1 MVYNLS
7 CLCLFV
13 SAQESCKVNTAM
25 RLQSLGIEQRVPG
38 AYQSVIRAQQTPIY
52 PSEYLPASPH
62 ISQAPFWLT
71 TRNRFPFCSS
81 QSEPKTGSALHALS
95 SLLKT
100 QMCSAVRPQR
110 CGKTSKGT
118 ASLEDAR
125 IRVTGQSRLWAS
137 EVGRVRKRNFFTSKP
152 CFILILAMVAS
163 ACLAVIKAVE
173 STSFQSFRE

>member
-7 CLCLFV
+7 RLCLFV

-71 TRNRFPFCSS
+71 TGNRFPFCSS

-110 CGKTSKGT
+110 CRKTSKGT

-125 IRVTGQSRLWAS
+125 IRVTRAIRIVGIRSGACEKKKLLYLEAMFYSYSCNGSQRL
-137 EVGRVRKRNFFTSKP
+137 P
-152 CFILILAMVAS
+152 C
-163 ACLAVIKAVE
+163 CN
-173 STSFQSFRE
+173 